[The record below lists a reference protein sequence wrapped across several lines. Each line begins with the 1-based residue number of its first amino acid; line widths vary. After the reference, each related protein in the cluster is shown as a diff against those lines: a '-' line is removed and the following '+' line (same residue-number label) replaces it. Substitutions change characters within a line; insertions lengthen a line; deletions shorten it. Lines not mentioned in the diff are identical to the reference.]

1 MTQSKSDLDF
11 LNGLHLMIDSIESS
25 QLQKADDDDDGEV
38 KHQLHIQNVAD
49 DDLPEA
55 NHWCPDVQA
64 WHTVDHGPAQAPSVH
79 VNVDSNGGDAPYQSE
94 NAVDSS
100 ENESITGAWNDADRV
115 EKVAGLVSSVAC
127 CCPCCWCR
135 NW

>member
-25 QLQKADDDDDGEV
+25 YLAKTDIDGVNSKDHNPAMELQDDD
-38 KHQLHIQNVAD
+38 A
-49 DDLPEA
+49 LPEA

-79 VNVDSNGGDAPYQSE
+79 VNVDSNGGEAPYLSE

-100 ENESITGAWNDADRV
+100 EN
-115 EKVAGLVSSVAC
+115 
-127 CCPCCWCR
+127 
-135 NW
+135 